1 MVLHCTHLNVYTCP
15 GRWCLTCI
23 SWHSVNRLSCV
34 MQGYQNST
42 QNQSNLTRSF
52 LTVICL
58 KQMNENWF
66 CACIDIFFTSFIFQT
81 QFSSLLRIL
90 WIPSL
95 IIEDWPIPETKDIDS
110 RTKAITRANKVTQL
124 QAGRCDKMSVRSSPG
139 TGFLVTQLSPRGA
152 TKWWGII
159 LIRGEVPVNYTS

>member
-1 MVLHCTHLNVYTCP
+1 MMSHLYQLALCQEALLCYT
-15 GRWCLTCI
+15 GI
-23 SWHSVNRLSCV
+23 SKFNTKPISSYWVIPYCHL
-34 MQGYQNST
+34 YQSH
-42 QNQSNLTRSF
+42 LTRSF

-66 CACIDIFFTSFIFQT
+66 CACIFFTSFIFQT

-110 RTKAITRANKVTQL
+110 RTKAITRATKVTQL
-124 QAGRCDKMSVRSSPG
+124 QAGWCDKMSVRSSPG